1 MESPDTSLTYVAL
14 SGQRK
19 QNVEDA
25 ERMFSKSVV
34 KFLRERGYHAEALYV
49 EAVCNWH
56 WASDGR
62 GVSQLDRCK
71 YNYQMLNYILDE
83 LMPWHRRSYDF
94 SRLEVNQ

>member
-1 MESPDTSLTYVAL
+1 MGIMLKL
-14 SGQRK
+14 SMWK
-19 QNVEDA
+19 QFA
-25 ERMFSKSVV
+25 T
-34 KFLRERGYHAEALYV
+34 GIGH
-49 EAVCNWH
+49 
-56 WASDGR
+56 ASDGR

>member
-49 EAVCNWH
+49 
-56 WASDGR
+56 
-62 GVSQLDRCK
+62 
-71 YNYQMLNYILDE
+71 
-83 LMPWHRRSYDF
+83 
-94 SRLEVNQ
+94 